1 MGFCKNIG
9 RGPSISKAAFFSP
22 STFETLGR
30 ESAATESANATKGTV
45 GIMKTTRR
53 EFLQTSAMASL
64 AAVGPA
70 TASARNER
78 SSPEMNLHRINA
90 FERAGG
96 HTFVRTIP
104 GPTYFEGMLL
114 GNGDV
119 GVCAVVRPDALALH
133 ISKSDCWDIRVTEES
148 DKEVRPFSEIL
159 EMWRR
164 ASAELKAKGNS
175 LSVQD
180 AEFFRAYCDRVGGSY
195 SKPWPRPWGC
205 GTVWLKWDSRW
216 VEPKAYSLNPANG
229 LFILD
234 LKIRTLHDP
243 ERAARLTAFVDW
255 DSGRLTVISDAPV
268 PDLSVIYSPQV
279 DGFHSS
285 AFDSGHV
292 DTHPDQLPRPELQQ
306 QVDGDAGEFSC
317 FQHFPAIGP
326 SESNPN
332 PPRSEMDR
340 NFALHGRV
348 VGSWST
354 SQIDSSKSLVFTQK
368 ASRALRL
375 DVAVATPRDI
385 LLNRLEEQTSI
396 SEEPATWITIPQTHV
411 YTADELDTAA
421 FASRSVA
428 NAAGISFEDLQHR
441 SETRWRKFWSASAV
455 NIQDNELERTWYHN
469 QYFLACCLR
478 KHKTAPGL
486 FANWSY
492 GDIGSAW
499 HSDYHLDYN
508 CQQVYWGVFSSNH
521 VDMHQPYVELVENL
535 RPMSEKFAHDSFTL
549 PGAFFPL
556 SAYPVPSQII
566 PYPVPPWG
574 YQICMTPWAVQSL
587 WWQFLYTRDEKYL
600 ARVYPTMRSAA
611 RFLAAYLTKEN
622 DGFYHVFPS
631 VSSENWGFTV
641 DFNLNKDCILDLA
654 LTRFVLDAMIS
665 ASRLLEQDLEERGRW
680 EEISANLAPYPKAK
694 GPFGEVWLD
703 ISNAPPEHMYNVPIT
718 LAPVFPGEQVGLDTG
733 QKFLEI
739 ATLTA
744 KTMRLEGGND
754 LVSQPLIRA
763 RLGMLDLSWFKK
775 QIDYCMLP
783 DGVSNDRVRGSGGR
797 YSLTTDFDFMMRMGL
812 WCENFAVPVVLNEC
826 MLQSYTDTIRLFPN
840 TLNLGPAS
848 FENLRA
854 VGAFL
859 VSSSYDGKQVVRFEV
874 LSEKGVSLRF
884 VNPWGQQPIRITR
897 LRDGKT
903 IGAQNEAN
911 LWSAPTDAGER
922 YSIGIA

>member
-1 MGFCKNIG
+1 
-9 RGPSISKAAFFSP
+9 
-22 STFETLGR
+22 
-30 ESAATESANATKGTV
+30 
-45 GIMKTTRR
+45 MKTTRR

-70 TASARNER
+70 TVSAQNER
-78 SSPEMNLHRINA
+78 SSPRLNLHRIDA
-90 FERAGG
+90 FERASG
-96 HTFVRTIP
+96 HTIVRTIP

-119 GVCAVVRPDALALH
+119 GVCAVVRPDALVLH
-133 ISKSDCWDIRVTEES
+133 ISKSDCWDIRVTDES

-164 ASAELKAKGNS
+164 GSAELKAKGNS
-175 LSVQD
+175 LSVED
-180 AEFFRAYCDRVGGSY
+180 AEFFRAYCDRVGSSY
-195 SKPWPRPWGC
+195 GKPWPRPWGC

-216 VEPKAYSLNPANG
+216 VEPKTYFLNPANG
-229 LFILD
+229 VFILD
-234 LKIRTLHDP
+234 LKIRTLHAP

-268 PDLSVIYSPQV
+268 PELSVIYSPQV

-285 AFDSGHV
+285 AFDSGRV

-306 QVDGDAGEFSC
+306 QADGDAGEFSC
-317 FQHFPAIGP
+317 FQYFPAIGP

-340 NFALHGRV
+340 NFSLHGRV
-348 VGSWST
+348 AGAWST
-354 SQIDSSKSLVFTQK
+354 SQIDSSKSLVFTPK
-368 ASRALRL
+368 GSRALRL

-385 LLNRLEEQTSI
+385 LLERLEAQASAGED
-396 SEEPATWITIPQTHV
+396 PASWITIPQTHI
-411 YTADELDTAA
+411 YSPDELDTATFTRRMVA
-421 FASRSVA
+421 DASKVS
-428 NAAGISFEDLQHR
+428 SEDLKHR
-441 SETRWRKFWSASAV
+441 SEARWREFWSASAV
-455 NIQDNELERTWYHN
+455 NILDQELERIWYHN

-521 VDMHQPYVELVENL
+521 VDMHQPYLELIENL
-535 RPMSEKFAHDSFTL
+535 RPMSEKFAHDSFNL

-556 SAYPVPSQII
+556 SAYPVPSQIV

-587 WWQFLYTRDEKYL
+587 WWQFLYTRDENYL
-600 ARVYPTMRSAA
+600 ARVYPTMRAA
-611 RFLAAYLTKEN
+611 ALFLATYLTKED

-631 VSSENWGFTV
+631 VSSENWGCTV
-641 DFNLNKDCILDLA
+641 DFKLNKDCILDLV
-654 LTRFVLDAMIS
+654 LIKFVLDAMVM
-665 ASRLLEQDLEERGRW
+665 ASTILGQDAEERQHW
-680 EEISANLAPYPKAK
+680 KEISANLAPYPKAT
-694 GPFGEVWLD
+694 GPFGEVWID
-703 ISNAPPEHMYNVPIT
+703 IRNAPPEHIYNVPIT

-733 QKFLEI
+733 QNFFEI

-744 KTMRLEGGND
+744 KTMWLEGGND

-775 QIDYCMLP
+775 QIDYCLLP
-783 DGVSNDRVRGSGGR
+783 NGVSNDRVRESGGR
-797 YSLTTDFDFMMRMGL
+797 YGLTTDFDFMMRMGL
-812 WCENFAVPVVLNEC
+812 WYENFAVPVVLNEC
-826 MLQSYTDTIRLFPN
+826 MLQSYTGTIRLFPN

-859 VSSSYDGKQVVRFEV
+859 VSAAHDGNHVVRFEV
-874 LSEKGVSLRF
+874 FSEKGAKLLFVS
-884 VNPWGQQPIRITR
+884 PWGQNPVRITR
-897 LRDGKT
+897 LHDGRPVE
-903 IGAQNEAN
+903 AQNEGG
-911 LWSAPTDAGER
+911 LWSLPTEAGEH
-922 YSIGIA
+922 YSIAFV

>member
-1 MGFCKNIG
+1 
-9 RGPSISKAAFFSP
+9 
-22 STFETLGR
+22 
-30 ESAATESANATKGTV
+30 
-45 GIMKTTRR
+45 
-53 EFLQTSAMASL
+53 
-64 AAVGPA
+64 
-70 TASARNER
+70 
-78 SSPEMNLHRINA
+78 
-90 FERAGG
+90 
-96 HTFVRTIP
+96 
-104 GPTYFEGMLL
+104 MLL

-148 DKEVRPFSEIL
+148 NKEVRPFSEIL

-175 LSVQD
+175 LSVED
-180 AEFFRAYCDRVGGSY
+180 AEFFRAYCDKVGGSY
-195 SKPWPRPWGC
+195 GKPWPRPWGC

-229 LFILD
+229 VFILD
-234 LKIRTLHDP
+234 LKIRTLHEP

-255 DSGRLTVISDAPV
+255 DSGRLTVALDTPV
-268 PDLSVIYSPQV
+268 PELSVIYSPQV
-279 DGFHSS
+279 DGFQSS
-285 AFDSGHV
+285 AFDSGHI

-306 QVDGDAGEFSC
+306 HADGNAGEFSC
-317 FQHFPAIGP
+317 FQYFPAIGP

-332 PPRSEMDR
+332 PPRSKMDR

-348 VGSWST
+348 AGTWSP
-354 SQIDSSKSLVFTQK
+354 SQIDSSKSLVFTPK
-368 ASRALRL
+368 GNSALRL

-385 LLNRLEEQTSI
+385 LLERLEAQASAGED
-396 SEEPATWITIPQTHV
+396 PASWLTIPQTHV
-411 YTADELDTAA
+411 YSPNELNTAA
-421 FASRSVA
+421 FTRRMVADASKV
-428 NAAGISFEDLQHR
+428 SFEDLMHR
-441 SETRWRKFWSASAV
+441 SEMHWREFWSASAV
-455 NIQDNELERTWYHN
+455 NLLDQELERAWYHN

-521 VDMHQPYVELVENL
+521 VDMHQPYLELIENL
-535 RPMSEKFAHDSFTL
+535 RPMSEKFAHDSFKL

-556 SAYPVPSQII
+556 SAFPVPSQIV

-611 RFLAAYLTKEN
+611 RFLAAYVSKED

-641 DFNLNKDCILDLA
+641 DFKLNKDCILDLV
-654 LTRFVLDAMIS
+654 LIKFVLDAMVS
-665 ASRLLEQDLEERGRW
+665 ASTILGQDAEDRKHW
-680 EEISANLAPYPKAK
+680 KEISANLAPYPKAQ

-703 ISNAPPEHMYNVPIT
+703 ISNAPPEHVYNVPIT

-739 ATLTA
+739 AILTA

-754 LVSQPLIRA
+754 LVSQPLIQA

-775 QIDYCMLP
+775 QIDYGMLP
-783 DGVSNDRVRGSGGR
+783 DGVSNDRVRESGGR

-826 MLQSYTDTIRLFPN
+826 MLQSYTGTIRLFPN

-859 VSSSYDGKQVVRFEV
+859 VSAAHDGSHVVRFEV
-874 LSEKGVSLRF
+874 FSEKGTKLLF
-884 VNPWGQQPIRITR
+884 VNPWGEKTIRITR
-897 LRDGKT
+897 LHDRKPVE
-903 IGAQNEAN
+903 AQHQGD
-911 LWSAPTDAGER
+911 LWSLPTEAGGR
-922 YSIGIA
+922 YSITVA